1 MINITKG
8 KRQREALRPL
18 SGFLPL
24 LAVTLQ
30 YTSFSLNTPFN
41 VIFKSILLS
50 QIASSPQ
57 IYSSALVVSMG
68 SLWLQTVAIILAI
81 DFWKR

>member
-1 MINITKG
+1 MPLQTTENYFTERQENLLCGGKMINITKV

-41 VIFKSILLS
+41 VIFKSCCHRLPRLLKY
-50 QIASSPQ
+50 IPQ
-57 IYSSALVVSMG
+57 PG
-68 SLWLQTVAIILAI
+68 
-81 DFWKR
+81 